1 MKIAFV
7 SGIYFPE
14 PGGAQIQTH
23 NFANKLVELGHE
35 VDSFIFNPTNIKI
48 NDYSSNNVVKFLLF
62 LIFLFVFQK
71 YILDIKLRYRIPKV
85 APSNITNMIN
95 RIVSI
100 TFKIYVFNE
109 NTNIIEN

>member
-48 NDYSSNNVVKFLLF
+48 NDY
-62 LIFLFVFQK
+62 
-71 YILDIKLRYRIPKV
+71 
-85 APSNITNMIN
+85 
-95 RIVSI
+95 
-100 TFKIYVFNE
+100 
-109 NTNIIEN
+109 NIILINKLLSSLVFFCEYYLNINISFILEIYLKNIIDKKKYDIWHFNFINFKSLIIINVLKT